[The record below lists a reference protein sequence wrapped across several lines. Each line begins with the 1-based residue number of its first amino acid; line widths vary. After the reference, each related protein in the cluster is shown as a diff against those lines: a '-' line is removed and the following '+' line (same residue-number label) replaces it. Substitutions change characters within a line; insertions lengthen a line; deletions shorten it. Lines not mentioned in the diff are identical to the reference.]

1 MTLKTLLPVTCGKI
15 AIYKAVDDTPDT
27 DYVDLYVGDVKQ
39 VPQEL
44 LNRKIHVLTGYER
57 GILELQVK

>member
-1 MTLKTLLPVTCGKI
+1 MTLKTLLPVTHGKI

-27 DYVDLYVGDVKQ
+27 DFVDLYVGDAKE

-44 LNRKIHVLTGYER
+44 LNRKIWVVVVYDR
-57 GILELQVK
+57 GIIEIQVK